1 MHFHKYFEEPD
12 ITNAEKTWQGISEL
26 INRQKKKQK
35 AIFALK
41 WPRSNKLLNDPT
53 EFPNIFNNFFLVSL
67 RNLPKQR
74 FKKKIRDCLLQILSQ
89 TNDYPDLPTLLGH
102 MQQIQNRP

>member
-1 MHFHKYFEEPD
+1 MLIRLSKKKMHFHKYFEEPD

-41 WPRSNKLLNDPT
+41 CPRSNKLLNDPT
-53 EFPNIFNNFFLVSL
+53 EFPNIFNNFFSSVLEISQNKVLKRKYVTAYFKSFHKQTIIL
-67 RNLPKQR
+67 IYLP
-74 FKKKIRDCLLQILSQ
+74 
-89 TNDYPDLPTLLGH
+89 Y
-102 MQQIQNRP
+102 